1 MKKQELFNNVTEGFP
16 YQRQPQQV
24 GLYDAAYEHDACGV
38 GMLVN
43 IHGEKSHDI
52 VESALKV
59 LENMRHRGAEG
70 ADNKTGDGAGIMLQI
85 PHEFI
90 LLQGIPVPEKGRY
103 GTGLLFL
110 PKNEKDQ
117 AAILSI
123 IIEEI
128 EKEGLTLMHLRNVP
142 TCPEILGESALA
154 NEPDIKQVFI
164 TGFTETETADRKLYL
179 IRKRIE
185 NKVRLS
191 SIPAKDDFY
200 VVSLSTKSIIYKG
213 MLSSLQL
220 RNYYP
225 DLTNSYFTSGLAL
238 VHSRFST
245 NTFPTWGLAQPF
257 RLLAHNGE
265 INTIRGNRG
274 WMEARESVLS
284 TPTLGDIKEIRPI
297 IQPGM
302 SDSASLDNVLEFLV
316 MSGLSLP
323 HAMAML
329 VPESFNEKNPISED
343 LKSFYEYHSILM
355 EPWDGPAA
363 LLFSDG
369 RFAGGMLDR
378 NGLRPARYLIT
389 KNDMMVVASEVGVM
403 DFEPGDIKEKG
414 RLQPGKIL
422 LVDTEKGEIY
432 YDGELKKQL
441 AEAKPYRTW
450 LSTNRI
456 ELDEL
461 KSGRKV
467 PHHVENYDCMLRTFG
482 YSKEDIE
489 RLIMPMASTGAEPIH
504 SMGNDTPL
512 AVLSDKPQLLYNY
525 FRQQFA
531 QVTNPPIDPLR
542 EELVMSLTEYIG
554 AVGMNILTPS
564 ESHCKMVRL
573 NHPILSNT
581 QLDILCN
588 IRYKGFKT
596 VKLPMLFEAAKG
608 KAGLQEALNSLC
620 KMAEESVT
628 EGVNYIVLTDR
639 EVDITHAAI
648 PSLLAVSAVH
658 HHLISVG
665 KRVQTALI
673 VESGEIREVMHA
685 ALLLGFGASALNP
698 YMAFAVL
705 DRLVKDKDIQ
715 LDYTTAEKNYIKS
728 ICKGLFKIM
737 SKMGISTIRSYRGAK
752 IFEAV
757 GLSEELSKA
766 YFGGL
771 GSPIGGI
778 RLEEIARDAIAFHKE
793 GFESIKNEELLK
805 NNGLYAFRKDG
816 EKHAWN
822 PETISTLQLA
832 TRMGSYKKFK
842 EYTHLVDEKE
852 KPIFLRDF
860 LGFRRNPISIDQVE
874 PVENILHR
882 FVTGAMSFGSISK
895 EAHEAMAIA
904 MNKIHGRSNTG
915 EGGEDAAR
923 FQPLPDGSSLR
934 SAIKQVASGRFG
946 VTAEYLVNADEI
958 QIKIAQG
965 AKPGEGGQLPG
976 FKVNDVIAKT
986 RHSIPGISLIS
997 PPPHH
1002 DIYSIEDLAQLIF
1015 DLKNVNPQAKI
1026 SVKLVAESGVGTIAA
1041 GVAKAKADLI
1051 VISGAEGGTGASPAS
1066 SIRYAGIS
1074 PELGLSETQ
1083 QTLVLNG
1090 LRGQVV
1096 LQADGQLKTG
1106 RDIILMALMGA
1117 EEYGFA
1123 TSALIVLGCV
1133 MMRKCHQ
1140 NTCPVG
1146 VATQNEELRKRF
1158 HGRSE
1163 YLVNFFTFLA
1173 QEVREHLAEMGFTRM
1188 DDIIGRTDLIERK
1201 SVTND
1206 PNPKHAL
1213 IDFTK
1218 LLARVDNS
1226 AAIRHV
1232 IDQDHGISAVKD
1244 VTIIDAAQEAIEHEK
1259 EISLEYTIANTD
1271 RAIGAM
1277 LSGVIA
1283 KKYGAKG
1290 LPEHTLNVKF
1300 KGSAGQSFGAFLVPG
1315 VNFKL
1320 EGEAN
1325 DYLGKGLSGGRISVL
1340 PPIRSNFEAEKN
1352 TIAGNTLLYGAT
1364 SGEVYIN
1371 GRVGERFAVR
1381 NSGAVAV
1388 VEGVG
1393 DHCCEY
1399 MTGGRVVV
1407 LGQTGRNF
1415 AAGMSGGVAYVWNK
1429 DGNFDYFCNM
1439 EMVELSLIEEAGYRK
1454 ELHELIRQHYLY
1466 TGSKLARTMLDDWN
1480 HYVDQFIQIV
1490 PIEYKKVLQEEQ
1502 MRKLQ
1507 QKIADGEKIA
1517 NAMIEKKKA
1526 FIDTSGVATPSPC
1539 LDFIIMKKAYWNK
1552 LTKEQK
1558 ISLCLY
1564 VRNTV
1569 NEAKKFP
1576 HRFTRVPRT
1585 APAYQPVIQ
1594 KISKMDA
1601 ESWMISN
1608 NDGGTPFVM
1617 GDMAWER
1624 YQAKDEDISFATFSG
1639 GRYYPQ
1645 LGMR

>member
-1 MKKQELFNNVTEGFP
+1 MKQELFNNKTKAED
-16 YQRQPQQV
+16 YQRQPKQL
-24 GLYDAAYEHDACGV
+24 GLYEASHEHDACGV

-43 IHGEKSHDI
+43 IQGGKSHEL

-90 LLQGIPVPEKGRY
+90 LLQGIPVPEKGKY

-110 PKNEKDQ
+110 PKDGKDQ
-117 AAILSI
+117 AVILSV

-142 TCPEILGESALA
+142 TCPEILGEAALA
-154 NEPDIKQVFI
+154 NEPDIKQIFI
-164 TGFTETETADRKLYL
+164 TGFTESETADRKLYI

-185 NKVRLS
+185 NRIRKS
-191 SIPAKDDFY
+191 DIPTREDFY
-200 VVSLSTKSIIYKG
+200 IVSLSTKNIVYKG

-220 RNYYP
+220 RNYFP

-284 TPTLGDIKEIRPI
+284 SPALGDIREIRPI
-297 IQPGM
+297 VQPGM
-302 SDSASLDNVLEFLV
+302 SDSASLDNVLEFLI

-343 LKSFYEYHSILM
+343 LKAFYEYHSILM

-369 RFAGGMLDR
+369 RYAGGMLDR

-389 KNDMMVVASEVGVM
+389 QGGMMVVASEVGVM

-422 LVDTEKGEIY
+422 LIDTEKGEIY

-450 LSTNRI
+450 LAGNRI

-467 PHHVENYDCMLRTFG
+467 SHSVENYDSMLRIFG
-482 YSKEDIE
+482 YSKEDVE
-489 RLIMPMASTGAEPIH
+489 RLIVPMCTTGAEPIN

-531 QVTNPPIDPLR
+531 QVTNPPIDPIR

-564 ESHCKMVRL
+564 ENHCKMVRL
-573 NHPILSNT
+573 NHPILNNA

-596 VKLPMLFEAAKG
+596 VKLPLLFEVAKG
-608 KAGLQEALNSLC
+608 CQGLQEALATLC
-620 KMAEESVT
+620 KQAEESVN
-628 EGVNYIVLTDR
+628 EGVNYIVLSDR
-639 EVDITHAAI
+639 DVDATHAAI

-698 YMAFAVL
+698 YMAFAVI
-705 DRLVKDKDIQ
+705 DKLVNEKEIQ
-715 LDYTTAEKNYIKS
+715 LDYATAEKKYIKS
-728 ICKGLFKIM
+728 VCKGLFKIM

-752 IFEAV
+752 IFETV
-757 GLSEELSKA
+757 GLSEELSNA

-771 GSPIGGI
+771 SSRIGGI
-778 RLEEIARDAIAFHKE
+778 RLDEVARDAIAFHKE
-793 GFESIKNEELLK
+793 GMEVLKKKGEAELLP
-805 NNGLYAFRKDG
+805 NRGLYAFRKDG

-832 TRMGSYKKFK
+832 TRLGSYKKFK
-842 EYTHLVDEKE
+842 EFTAMVDSKE
-852 KPIFLRDF
+852 SPIFLRDF
-860 LGFRRNPISIDQVE
+860 LDFRRAPISIDRVE
-874 PVENILHR
+874 PVENIVQR
-882 FVTGAMSFGSISK
+882 FVTGAMSYGSISR

-904 MNKIHGRSNTG
+904 MNKLHGRSNTG
-915 EGGEDAAR
+915 EGGEDRAR
-923 FQPLPDGSSLR
+923 FIPREDGTSLR

-976 FKVNDVIAKT
+976 FKVDEVIAKT

-1015 DLKNVNPQAKI
+1015 DLKNVNPRAKI

-1090 LRGQVV
+1090 LRGQVM
-1096 LQADGQLKTG
+1096 LQVDGQLKTG
-1106 RDIILMALMGA
+1106 RDIILMAMLGA
-1117 EEYGFA
+1117 EEFGFA

-1158 HGRSE
+1158 RGRSE

-1173 QEVREHLAEMGFTRM
+1173 QEVREYLAEIGVERL
-1188 DDIIGRTDLIERK
+1188 DDIIGRTDLIVRK
-1201 SVTND
+1201 PD
-1206 PNPKHAL
+1206 DGIRKHQL
-1213 IDFTK
+1213 ISFDK
-1218 LLARVDNS
+1218 LLARVDNE

-1232 IDQDHGISAVKD
+1232 TDQQHGIDHVKD
-1244 VTIIDAAQEAIEHEK
+1244 VEMLHAAAEAVENQK

-1271 RAIGAM
+1271 RACGAM

-1283 KKYGAKG
+1283 AKYGEKG

-1325 DYLGKGLSGGRISVL
+1325 DYLGKGLSGGRIAVL
-1340 PPIRSNFEAEKN
+1340 PPVRSNFEAEKN

-1371 GRVGERFAVR
+1371 GRAGERFAVR
-1381 NSGAVAV
+1381 NSGATAV

-1415 AAGMSGGVAYVWNK
+1415 AAGMSGGVAYVWNR

-1439 EMVELSLIEEAGYRK
+1439 EMVELSLIEEASYRK

-1466 TGSKLARTMLDDWN
+1466 TGSKLARTMLDDWPR
-1480 HYVDQFIQIV
+1480 YADQFIQVV

-1502 MRKLQ
+1502 MQKLQ
-1507 QKIADGEKIA
+1507 QKIAEMQRD
-1517 NAMIEKKKA
+1517 
-1526 FIDTSGVATPSPC
+1526 
-1539 LDFIIMKKAYWNK
+1539 Y
-1552 LTKEQK
+1552 
-1558 ISLCLY
+1558 
-1564 VRNTV
+1564 
-1569 NEAKKFP
+1569 
-1576 HRFTRVPRT
+1576 
-1585 APAYQPVIQ
+1585 
-1594 KISKMDA
+1594 
-1601 ESWMISN
+1601 
-1608 NDGGTPFVM
+1608 
-1617 GDMAWER
+1617 
-1624 YQAKDEDISFATFSG
+1624 
-1639 GRYYPQ
+1639 
-1645 LGMR
+1645 

>member
-1 MKKQELFNNVTEGFP
+1 MKQELFNNKTKAED
-16 YQRQPQQV
+16 YQRQPKQL
-24 GLYDAAYEHDACGV
+24 GLYEASHEHDACGV

-43 IHGEKSHDI
+43 IQGGKSHEL

-90 LLQGIPVPEKGRY
+90 LLQGIPVPEKGKY

-110 PKNEKDQ
+110 PKDGKDQ
-117 AAILSI
+117 AVILSV

-142 TCPEILGESALA
+142 TCPEILGEAALA
-154 NEPDIKQVFI
+154 NEPDIKQIFI
-164 TGFTETETADRKLYL
+164 TGFTESETADRKLYI

-185 NKVRLS
+185 NRIRKS
-191 SIPAKDDFY
+191 NIPTREDFY
-200 VVSLSTKSIIYKG
+200 IVSLSTKNIVYKG

-220 RNYYP
+220 RNYFP

-284 TPTLGDIKEIRPI
+284 SPALGDIREIRPI
-297 IQPGM
+297 VQPGM
-302 SDSASLDNVLEFLV
+302 SDSASLDNVLEFLL

-343 LKSFYEYHSILM
+343 LKAFYEYHSILM

-369 RFAGGMLDR
+369 RYAGGMLDR

-389 KNDMMVVASEVGVM
+389 QGGMMVVASEVGVM

-422 LVDTEKGEIY
+422 LIDTEKGEIY

-450 LSTNRI
+450 LAGNRI

-467 PHHVENYDCMLRTFG
+467 SHSVENYDSMLRIFG
-482 YSKEDIE
+482 YSKEDVE
-489 RLIMPMASTGAEPIH
+489 RLIVPMCTTGAEPIN

-512 AVLSDKPQLLYNY
+512 AVLSDKAQLLYNY

-531 QVTNPPIDPLR
+531 QVTNPPIDPIR

-564 ESHCKMVRL
+564 ENHCKMVRL
-573 NHPILSNT
+573 NHPILNNA

-596 VKLPMLFEAAKG
+596 VKLPLLFEVAKG
-608 KAGLQEALNSLC
+608 CQGLQEALATLC
-620 KMAEESVT
+620 KQAEESVN
-628 EGVNYIVLTDR
+628 EGVNYIVLSDR
-639 EVDITHAAI
+639 DVDAAHAAI

-698 YMAFAVL
+698 YMAFAVI
-705 DRLVKDKDIQ
+705 DKLVNEKEIQ
-715 LDYTTAEKNYIKS
+715 LDYATAEKKYIKS
-728 ICKGLFKIM
+728 VCKGLFKIM

-757 GLSEELSKA
+757 GLSEELSNA

-771 GSPIGGI
+771 SSRIGGI
-778 RLEEIARDAIAFHKE
+778 RLDEVARDAIAFHKE
-793 GFESIKNEELLK
+793 GMEVLKKKGEAELLP
-805 NNGLYAFRKDG
+805 NRGLYAFRKDG

-832 TRMGSYKKFK
+832 TRLGSYKKFK
-842 EYTHLVDEKE
+842 EFTAMVDSKE
-852 KPIFLRDF
+852 SPIFLRDF
-860 LGFRRNPISIDQVE
+860 LDFRRAPISIDRVE
-874 PVENILHR
+874 PVENIVQR
-882 FVTGAMSFGSISK
+882 FVTGAMSYGSISR

-904 MNKIHGRSNTG
+904 MNKLHGRSNTG
-915 EGGEDAAR
+915 EGGEDRAR
-923 FQPLPDGSSLR
+923 FIPREDGTSLR

-976 FKVNDVIAKT
+976 FKVDEVIAKT

-1015 DLKNVNPQAKI
+1015 DLKNVNPRAKI

-1090 LRGQVV
+1090 LRGQVM
-1096 LQADGQLKTG
+1096 LQVDGQLKTG
-1106 RDIILMALMGA
+1106 RDIILMAMLGA
-1117 EEYGFA
+1117 EEFGFA

-1158 HGRSE
+1158 RGRSE

-1173 QEVREHLAEMGFTRM
+1173 QEVREYLAEIGVERL
-1188 DDIIGRTDLIERK
+1188 DDIIGRTDLIVRK
-1201 SVTND
+1201 PD
-1206 PNPKHAL
+1206 DGIRKHQL
-1213 IDFTK
+1213 ISFDK
-1218 LLARVDNS
+1218 LLARVDNE

-1232 IDQDHGISAVKD
+1232 TDQQHGIDHVKD
-1244 VTIIDAAQEAIEHEK
+1244 VEMLHAAAEAVENQK

-1271 RAIGAM
+1271 RACGAM

-1283 KKYGAKG
+1283 AKYGEKG

-1325 DYLGKGLSGGRISVL
+1325 DYLGKGLSGGRIAVL
-1340 PPIRSNFEAEKN
+1340 PPVRSNFEAEKN

-1371 GRVGERFAVR
+1371 GRAGERFAVR
-1381 NSGAVAV
+1381 NSGATAV

-1415 AAGMSGGVAYVWNK
+1415 AAGMSGGVAYVWNR

-1439 EMVELSLIEEAGYRK
+1439 EMVELSLIEEASYRK

-1466 TGSKLARTMLDDWN
+1466 TGSKLARTMLDDWPR
-1480 HYVDQFIQIV
+1480 YADQFIQVV

-1502 MRKLQ
+1502 MQKLQ
-1507 QKIADGEKIA
+1507 QKIAEMQRD
-1517 NAMIEKKKA
+1517 
-1526 FIDTSGVATPSPC
+1526 
-1539 LDFIIMKKAYWNK
+1539 Y
-1552 LTKEQK
+1552 
-1558 ISLCLY
+1558 
-1564 VRNTV
+1564 
-1569 NEAKKFP
+1569 
-1576 HRFTRVPRT
+1576 
-1585 APAYQPVIQ
+1585 
-1594 KISKMDA
+1594 
-1601 ESWMISN
+1601 
-1608 NDGGTPFVM
+1608 
-1617 GDMAWER
+1617 
-1624 YQAKDEDISFATFSG
+1624 
-1639 GRYYPQ
+1639 
-1645 LGMR
+1645 

>member
-1 MKKQELFNNVTEGFP
+1 MKQELFNNKTKAED
-16 YQRQPQQV
+16 YQRQPKQL
-24 GLYDAAYEHDACGV
+24 GLYEASHEHDACGV

-43 IHGEKSHDI
+43 IQGGKSHEL

-90 LLQGIPVPEKGRY
+90 LLQGIPVPEKGKY

-110 PKNEKDQ
+110 PKDGKDQ
-117 AAILSI
+117 AVILSV

-142 TCPEILGESALA
+142 TCPEILGEAALA
-154 NEPDIKQVFI
+154 NEPDIKQIFI
-164 TGFTETETADRKLYL
+164 TGFTESETADRKLYI

-185 NKVRLS
+185 NRIRKS
-191 SIPAKDDFY
+191 DIPTREDFY
-200 VVSLSTKSIIYKG
+200 IVSLSTKNIVYKG

-220 RNYYP
+220 RNYFP

-284 TPTLGDIKEIRPI
+284 SPALGDIREIRPI
-297 IQPGM
+297 VQPGM
-302 SDSASLDNVLEFLV
+302 SDSASLDNVLEFLI

-343 LKSFYEYHSILM
+343 LKAFYEYHSILM

-369 RFAGGMLDR
+369 RYAGGMLDR

-389 KNDMMVVASEVGVM
+389 QGGMMVVASEVGVM

-422 LVDTEKGEIY
+422 LIDTEKGEIY

-450 LSTNRI
+450 LAGNRI

-467 PHHVENYDCMLRTFG
+467 SHSVENYDSMLRIFG
-482 YSKEDIE
+482 YSKEDVE
-489 RLIMPMASTGAEPIH
+489 RLIVPMCTIGAEPIN

-531 QVTNPPIDPLR
+531 QVTNPPIDPIR

-564 ESHCKMVRL
+564 ENHCKMVRL
-573 NHPILSNT
+573 NHPILNNA

-596 VKLPMLFEAAKG
+596 VKLPLLFEVAKG
-608 KAGLQEALNSLC
+608 CQGLQEALATLC
-620 KMAEESVT
+620 KQAEESVN
-628 EGVNYIVLTDR
+628 EGVNYIVLSDR
-639 EVDITHAAI
+639 DVDAAHAAI

-698 YMAFAVL
+698 YMAFAVI
-705 DRLVKDKDIQ
+705 DKLVNEKEIQ
-715 LDYTTAEKNYIKS
+715 LDYATAEKKYIKS
-728 ICKGLFKIM
+728 VCKGLFKIM

-752 IFEAV
+752 IFETV
-757 GLSEELSKA
+757 GLSEELSNA

-771 GSPIGGI
+771 SSRIGGI
-778 RLEEIARDAIAFHKE
+778 RLDEVARDAIAFHKE
-793 GFESIKNEELLK
+793 GMEVLKKKGEAELLP
-805 NNGLYAFRKDG
+805 NRGLYAFRKDG

-832 TRMGSYKKFK
+832 TRLGSYKKFK
-842 EYTHLVDEKE
+842 EFTAMVDSKE
-852 KPIFLRDF
+852 SPIFLRDF
-860 LGFRRNPISIDQVE
+860 LDFRRVPISIDRVE
-874 PVENILHR
+874 PVENIVQR
-882 FVTGAMSFGSISK
+882 FVTGAMSYGSISR

-904 MNKIHGRSNTG
+904 MNKLHGRSNTG
-915 EGGEDAAR
+915 EGGEDRAR
-923 FQPLPDGSSLR
+923 FMPREDGTSLR

-976 FKVNDVIAKT
+976 FKVDEVIAKT

-1015 DLKNVNPQAKI
+1015 DLKNVNPRAKI

-1090 LRGQVV
+1090 LRGQVM
-1096 LQADGQLKTG
+1096 LQVDGQLKTG
-1106 RDIILMALMGA
+1106 RDIILMAMLGA
-1117 EEYGFA
+1117 EEFGFA

-1158 HGRSE
+1158 RGRSE

-1173 QEVREHLAEMGFTRM
+1173 QEVREYLAEIGVERL
-1188 DDIIGRTDLIERK
+1188 DDIIGRTDLIVRK
-1201 SVTND
+1201 PD
-1206 PNPKHAL
+1206 DGIKKHQL
-1213 IDFTK
+1213 ISFDK
-1218 LLARVDNS
+1218 LLARVDNE

-1232 IDQDHGISAVKD
+1232 TDQQHGIDHVKD
-1244 VTIIDAAQEAIEHEK
+1244 VEMLHAAAEAVENQK

-1271 RAIGAM
+1271 RACGAM

-1283 KKYGAKG
+1283 AKYGEKG

-1325 DYLGKGLSGGRISVL
+1325 DYLGKGLSGGRIAVL
-1340 PPIRSNFEAEKN
+1340 PPVRSNFEAEKN

-1371 GRVGERFAVR
+1371 GRAGERFAVR
-1381 NSGAVAV
+1381 NSGATAV

-1415 AAGMSGGVAYVWNK
+1415 AAGMSGGVAYVWNR

-1439 EMVELSLIEEAGYRK
+1439 EMVELSLIEEASYRK
-1454 ELHELIRQHYLY
+1454 ELHELICQHYLY
-1466 TGSKLARTMLDDWN
+1466 TGSKLARTMLDDWPR
-1480 HYVDQFIQIV
+1480 YADQFIQVV

-1507 QKIADGEKIA
+1507 QKIAEMQRD
-1517 NAMIEKKKA
+1517 
-1526 FIDTSGVATPSPC
+1526 
-1539 LDFIIMKKAYWNK
+1539 Y
-1552 LTKEQK
+1552 
-1558 ISLCLY
+1558 
-1564 VRNTV
+1564 
-1569 NEAKKFP
+1569 
-1576 HRFTRVPRT
+1576 
-1585 APAYQPVIQ
+1585 
-1594 KISKMDA
+1594 
-1601 ESWMISN
+1601 
-1608 NDGGTPFVM
+1608 
-1617 GDMAWER
+1617 
-1624 YQAKDEDISFATFSG
+1624 
-1639 GRYYPQ
+1639 
-1645 LGMR
+1645 

>member
-1 MKKQELFNNVTEGFP
+1 MKQELFNNKTKAED
-16 YQRQPQQV
+16 YQRQPKQL
-24 GLYDAAYEHDACGV
+24 GLYEASHEHDACGV

-43 IHGEKSHDI
+43 IQGGKSHEL

-90 LLQGIPVPEKGRY
+90 LLQGIPVPEKGKY

-110 PKNEKDQ
+110 PKDGKDQ
-117 AAILSI
+117 AVILSV

-142 TCPEILGESALA
+142 TCPEILGEAALA
-154 NEPDIKQVFI
+154 NEPDIKQIFI
-164 TGFTETETADRKLYL
+164 TGFTESETADRKLYI

-185 NKVRLS
+185 NRIRKS
-191 SIPAKDDFY
+191 DIPTREDFY
-200 VVSLSTKSIIYKG
+200 IVSLSTKNIVYKG

-220 RNYYP
+220 RNYFP

-284 TPTLGDIKEIRPI
+284 SPALGDIREIRPI
-297 IQPGM
+297 VQPGM
-302 SDSASLDNVLEFLV
+302 SDSASLDNVLEFLI

-343 LKSFYEYHSILM
+343 LKAFYEYHSILM

-369 RFAGGMLDR
+369 RYAGGMLDR

-389 KNDMMVVASEVGVM
+389 QGGMMVVANEVGVM

-422 LVDTEKGEIY
+422 LIDTEKGEIY

-450 LSTNRI
+450 LADNRI

-467 PHHVENYDCMLRTFG
+467 SHSVENYDSMLRIFG
-482 YSKEDIE
+482 YSKEDVE
-489 RLIMPMASTGAEPIH
+489 RLIVPMCTTGAEPIN

-512 AVLSDKPQLLYNY
+512 AVLSDKAQLLYNY

-531 QVTNPPIDPLR
+531 QVTNPPIDPIR

-564 ESHCKMVRL
+564 ENHCKMVRL
-573 NHPILSNT
+573 NHPILNNA

-596 VKLPMLFEAAKG
+596 VKLPLLFEVAKG
-608 KAGLQEALNSLC
+608 CQGLQEALATLC
-620 KMAEESVT
+620 KQAEESVN
-628 EGVNYIVLTDR
+628 EGVNYIVLSDR
-639 EVDITHAAI
+639 DVDAAHAAI

-698 YMAFAVL
+698 YMAFAVI
-705 DRLVKDKDIQ
+705 DKLVNEKEIQ
-715 LDYTTAEKNYIKS
+715 LDYATAEKKYIKS
-728 ICKGLFKIM
+728 VCKGLFKIM

-757 GLSEELSKA
+757 GLSEELSNA

-771 GSPIGGI
+771 SSRIGGI
-778 RLEEIARDAIAFHKE
+778 RLDEVARDAIAFHKE
-793 GFESIKNEELLK
+793 GMEVLKKKGEAELLP
-805 NNGLYAFRKDG
+805 NRGLYAFRKDG

-832 TRMGSYKKFK
+832 TRLGSYKKFK
-842 EYTHLVDEKE
+842 EFTAMVDSKE
-852 KPIFLRDF
+852 SPIFLRDF
-860 LGFRRNPISIDQVE
+860 LDFRRAPISIDRVE
-874 PVENILHR
+874 PVENIVQR
-882 FVTGAMSFGSISK
+882 FVTGAMSYGSISR

-904 MNKIHGRSNTG
+904 MNKLHGRSNTG
-915 EGGEDAAR
+915 EGGEDRAR
-923 FQPLPDGSSLR
+923 FMPREDGTSLR

-976 FKVNDVIAKT
+976 FKVDEVIAKT

-1015 DLKNVNPQAKI
+1015 DLKNVNPRAKI

-1090 LRGQVV
+1090 LRGQVM
-1096 LQADGQLKTG
+1096 LQVDGQLKTG
-1106 RDIILMALMGA
+1106 RDIILMAMLGA
-1117 EEYGFA
+1117 EEFGFA

-1158 HGRSE
+1158 RGRSE

-1173 QEVREHLAEMGFTRM
+1173 QEVREYLAEIGVEHL
-1188 DDIIGRTDLIERK
+1188 DDIIGRTDLIVRK
-1201 SVTND
+1201 PD
-1206 PNPKHAL
+1206 DGIRKHQL
-1213 IDFTK
+1213 ISFDK
-1218 LLARVDNS
+1218 LLARVDNE

-1232 IDQDHGISAVKD
+1232 TDQQHGIDHVKD
-1244 VTIIDAAQEAIEHEK
+1244 VEMLHAAAEAVENQK

-1271 RAIGAM
+1271 RACGAM

-1283 KKYGAKG
+1283 AKYGEKG

-1325 DYLGKGLSGGRISVL
+1325 DYLGKGLSGGRIAVL
-1340 PPIRSNFEAEKN
+1340 PPVRSNFEAEKN

-1371 GRVGERFAVR
+1371 GRAGERFAVR
-1381 NSGAVAV
+1381 NSGATAV

-1415 AAGMSGGVAYVWNK
+1415 AAGMSGGVAYVWNR

-1439 EMVELSLIEEAGYRK
+1439 EMVELSLIEEASYRK

-1466 TGSKLARTMLDDWN
+1466 TGSKLARTMLDDWPR
-1480 HYVDQFIQIV
+1480 YADQFIQVV

-1502 MRKLQ
+1502 MQKLQ
-1507 QKIADGEKIA
+1507 QKIAEMQRD
-1517 NAMIEKKKA
+1517 
-1526 FIDTSGVATPSPC
+1526 
-1539 LDFIIMKKAYWNK
+1539 Y
-1552 LTKEQK
+1552 
-1558 ISLCLY
+1558 
-1564 VRNTV
+1564 
-1569 NEAKKFP
+1569 
-1576 HRFTRVPRT
+1576 
-1585 APAYQPVIQ
+1585 
-1594 KISKMDA
+1594 
-1601 ESWMISN
+1601 
-1608 NDGGTPFVM
+1608 
-1617 GDMAWER
+1617 
-1624 YQAKDEDISFATFSG
+1624 
-1639 GRYYPQ
+1639 
-1645 LGMR
+1645 

>member
-1 MKKQELFNNVTEGFP
+1 MKQELFNNKTKAED
-16 YQRQPQQV
+16 YQRQPKQL
-24 GLYDAAYEHDACGV
+24 GLYEASHEHDACGV

-43 IHGEKSHDI
+43 IQGGKSHEL

-90 LLQGIPVPEKGRY
+90 LLQGIPVPEKGKY

-110 PKNEKDQ
+110 PKDGKDQ
-117 AAILSI
+117 AVILSV

-142 TCPEILGESALA
+142 TCPEILGEAALA
-154 NEPDIKQVFI
+154 NEPDIKQIFI
-164 TGFTETETADRKLYL
+164 TGFTESETADRKLYI

-185 NKVRLS
+185 NRIRKS
-191 SIPAKDDFY
+191 DIPTREDFY
-200 VVSLSTKSIIYKG
+200 IVSLSTKNIVYKG

-220 RNYYP
+220 RNYFP

-284 TPTLGDIKEIRPI
+284 SPALGDIREIRPI
-297 IQPGM
+297 VQPGM
-302 SDSASLDNVLEFLV
+302 SDSASLDNVLEFLI

-343 LKSFYEYHSILM
+343 LKAFYEYHSILM

-369 RFAGGMLDR
+369 RYAGGMLDR

-389 KNDMMVVASEVGVM
+389 QGGMMVVASEVGVM

-422 LVDTEKGEIY
+422 LIDTEKGEIY

-450 LSTNRI
+450 LAGNRI

-467 PHHVENYDCMLRTFG
+467 SHSVENYDSMLRIFG
-482 YSKEDIE
+482 YSKEDVE
-489 RLIMPMASTGAEPIH
+489 RLIVPMCTTGAEPIN

-531 QVTNPPIDPLR
+531 QVTNPPIDPIR

-564 ESHCKMVRL
+564 ENHCKMVRL
-573 NHPILSNT
+573 NHPILNNA

-596 VKLPMLFEAAKG
+596 VKLPLLFEVVKG
-608 KAGLQEALNSLC
+608 CQGLQEALATLC
-620 KMAEESVT
+620 KQAEESVN
-628 EGVNYIVLTDR
+628 EGVNYIVLSDR
-639 EVDITHAAI
+639 DVDATHAAI

-698 YMAFAVL
+698 YMAFAVI
-705 DRLVKDKDIQ
+705 DKLVNEKEIQ
-715 LDYTTAEKNYIKS
+715 LDYATAEKKYIKS
-728 ICKGLFKIM
+728 VCKGLFKIM

-757 GLSEELSKA
+757 GLSEELSNA

-771 GSPIGGI
+771 SSRIGGI
-778 RLEEIARDAIAFHKE
+778 RLDEVARDAIAFHKE
-793 GFESIKNEELLK
+793 GMEVLKKKGEAELLP
-805 NNGLYAFRKDG
+805 NRGLYAFRKDG

-832 TRMGSYKKFK
+832 TRLGSYKKFK
-842 EYTHLVDEKE
+842 EFTAMVDSKE
-852 KPIFLRDF
+852 SPIFLRDF
-860 LGFRRNPISIDQVE
+860 LDFRRAPISIDRVE
-874 PVENILHR
+874 PVENIVQR
-882 FVTGAMSFGSISK
+882 FVTGAMSYGSISR

-904 MNKIHGRSNTG
+904 MNKLHGRSNTG
-915 EGGEDAAR
+915 EGGEDRAR
-923 FQPLPDGSSLR
+923 FMPREDGTSLR

-976 FKVNDVIAKT
+976 FKVDEVIAKT

-1015 DLKNVNPQAKI
+1015 DLKNVNPRAKI

-1090 LRGQVV
+1090 LRGQVM
-1096 LQADGQLKTG
+1096 LQVDGQLKTG
-1106 RDIILMALMGA
+1106 RDIILMAMLGA
-1117 EEYGFA
+1117 EEFGFA

-1146 VATQNEELRKRF
+1146 VATQNEKLRKRF
-1158 HGRSE
+1158 RGRSE

-1173 QEVREHLAEMGFTRM
+1173 QEVREYLAEIGVERL
-1188 DDIIGRTDLIERK
+1188 DDIIGRTDLIVRK
-1201 SVTND
+1201 PD
-1206 PNPKHAL
+1206 DGIKKHQL
-1213 IDFTK
+1213 ISFDK
-1218 LLARVDNS
+1218 LLARVDNE

-1232 IDQDHGISAVKD
+1232 TDQQHGIDHVKD
-1244 VTIIDAAQEAIEHEK
+1244 VEMLHAAAEAVENQK

-1271 RAIGAM
+1271 RACGAM

-1283 KKYGAKG
+1283 AKYGEKG

-1325 DYLGKGLSGGRISVL
+1325 DYLGKGLSGGRIAVL
-1340 PPIRSNFEAEKN
+1340 PPVRSNFEAEKN

-1371 GRVGERFAVR
+1371 GRAGERFAVR
-1381 NSGAVAV
+1381 NSGATAV

-1415 AAGMSGGVAYVWNK
+1415 AAGMSGGVAYVWNR

-1439 EMVELSLIEEAGYRK
+1439 EMVELSLIEEASYRK
-1454 ELHELIRQHYLY
+1454 ELHELICQHYLY
-1466 TGSKLARTMLDDWN
+1466 TGSKLARTMLDDWPR
-1480 HYVDQFIQIV
+1480 YADQFIQVV

-1502 MRKLQ
+1502 MQKLQ
-1507 QKIADGEKIA
+1507 QKIAEMQRD
-1517 NAMIEKKKA
+1517 
-1526 FIDTSGVATPSPC
+1526 
-1539 LDFIIMKKAYWNK
+1539 Y
-1552 LTKEQK
+1552 
-1558 ISLCLY
+1558 
-1564 VRNTV
+1564 
-1569 NEAKKFP
+1569 
-1576 HRFTRVPRT
+1576 
-1585 APAYQPVIQ
+1585 
-1594 KISKMDA
+1594 
-1601 ESWMISN
+1601 
-1608 NDGGTPFVM
+1608 
-1617 GDMAWER
+1617 
-1624 YQAKDEDISFATFSG
+1624 
-1639 GRYYPQ
+1639 
-1645 LGMR
+1645 

>member
-1 MKKQELFNNVTEGFP
+1 M
-16 YQRQPQQV
+16 
-24 GLYDAAYEHDACGV
+24 
-38 GMLVN
+38 
-43 IHGEKSHDI
+43 
-52 VESALKV
+52 SA
-59 LENMRHRGAEG
+59 
-70 ADNKTGDGAGIMLQI
+70 
-85 PHEFI
+85 
-90 LLQGIPVPEKGRY
+90 
-103 GTGLLFL
+103 
-110 PKNEKDQ
+110 
-117 AAILSI
+117 
-123 IIEEI
+123 
-128 EKEGLTLMHLRNVP
+128 
-142 TCPEILGESALA
+142 
-154 NEPDIKQVFI
+154 
-164 TGFTETETADRKLYL
+164 
-179 IRKRIE
+179 
-185 NKVRLS
+185 
-191 SIPAKDDFY
+191 IPAKEDFY
-200 VVSLSTKSIIYKG
+200 IVSLSTKSIIYKG

-225 DLTNSYFTSGLAL
+225 DLTNNYFTSGLAL

-284 TPTLGDIKEIRPI
+284 TPDLGDIKEIRPI

-389 KNDMMVVASEVGVM
+389 QNDMMVVASEVGVM

-422 LVDTEKGEIY
+422 LVDTEKGEIF

-441 AEAKPYRTW
+441 AEAKPYRIW

-461 KSGRKV
+461 KSGRKM
-467 PHHVENYDCMLRTFG
+467 PHHVENYDRMLRTFG

-489 RLIMPMASTGAEPIH
+489 KLIIPMASTGAEPIH

-596 VKLPMLFEAAKG
+596 VKLPMLFEVAKG
-608 KAGLQEALNSLC
+608 KAGLQEALTELC
-620 KMAEESVT
+620 KQAEASVT

-639 EVDITHAAI
+639 NVDATHAVI

-665 KRVQTALI
+665 KRVQTALV

-698 YMAFAVL
+698 YMAFAIL
-705 DRLVKDKDIQ
+705 DKLVKNKDIQ
-715 LDYTTAEKNYIKS
+715 LDYATAEKNYIKS

-752 IFEAV
+752 IFEAI

-778 RLEEIARDAIAFHKE
+778 RLEEVARDAIAFHNE
-793 GFESIKNEELLK
+793 GFAAEAGGLLPNK
-805 NNGLYAFRKDG
+805 GLYSFRKDG

-832 TRMGSYKKFK
+832 TRLGSYKKFK

-860 LGFRRNPISIDQVE
+860 LKFRRNPISIEQVE
-874 PVENILHR
+874 PVESILRR

-895 EAHEAMAIA
+895 EAHEAIAIA
-904 MNKIHGRSNTG
+904 MNRIHGRSNTG

-923 FQPLPDGSSLR
+923 FQPLPDGNSMR

-946 VTAEYLVNADEI
+946 VTTEYLVNADEI

-1015 DLKNVNPQAKI
+1015 DLKNINPQAKI

-1173 QEVREHLAEMGFTRM
+1173 QEVREYLAEMGFTKM

-1201 SVTND
+1201 SGTDD

-1213 IDFTK
+1213 IDFTR
-1218 LLARVDNS
+1218 LLTRIDNS

-1232 IDQDHGISAVKD
+1232 IDQDHAISTVKD
-1244 VTIIDAAQEAIEHEK
+1244 VTIIDAAQAAIEHEK

-1283 KKYGAKG
+1283 KKYGERG

-1325 DYLGKGLSGGRISVL
+1325 DYLGKGLSGGRIAVL

-1429 DGNFDYFCNM
+1429 EGNFDYFCNM
-1439 EMVELSLIEEAGYRK
+1439 EMVELSLIEEASYRK

-1480 HYVDQFIQIV
+1480 HYVDQFIQVV

-1507 QKIADGEKIA
+1507 QKIAD
-1517 NAMIEKKKA
+1517 MQR
-1526 FIDTSGVATPSPC
+1526 D
-1539 LDFIIMKKAYWNK
+1539 Y
-1552 LTKEQK
+1552 
-1558 ISLCLY
+1558 
-1564 VRNTV
+1564 
-1569 NEAKKFP
+1569 
-1576 HRFTRVPRT
+1576 
-1585 APAYQPVIQ
+1585 
-1594 KISKMDA
+1594 
-1601 ESWMISN
+1601 
-1608 NDGGTPFVM
+1608 
-1617 GDMAWER
+1617 
-1624 YQAKDEDISFATFSG
+1624 
-1639 GRYYPQ
+1639 
-1645 LGMR
+1645 

>member
-1 MKKQELFNNVTEGFP
+1 MKQELFNNKTKAED
-16 YQRQPQQV
+16 YQRQPKQL
-24 GLYDAAYEHDACGV
+24 GLYEASHEHDACGV

-43 IHGEKSHDI
+43 IQGGKSHEL

-90 LLQGIPVPEKGRY
+90 LLQGIPVPEKGKY

-110 PKNEKDQ
+110 PKDGKDQ
-117 AAILSI
+117 AVILSV

-142 TCPEILGESALA
+142 TCPEILGEAALA
-154 NEPDIKQVFI
+154 NEPDIKQIFI
-164 TGFTETETADRKLYL
+164 TGFTESETADRRLYI

-185 NKVRLS
+185 NRIRKS
-191 SIPAKDDFY
+191 DIPTREDFY
-200 VVSLSTKSIIYKG
+200 IVSLSTKNIVYKG

-220 RNYYP
+220 RNYFP

-284 TPTLGDIKEIRPI
+284 SPALGDIREIRPI
-297 IQPGM
+297 VQPGM
-302 SDSASLDNVLEFLV
+302 SDSASLDNVLEFLI

-343 LKSFYEYHSILM
+343 LKAFYEYHSILM

-369 RFAGGMLDR
+369 RYAGGMLDR

-389 KNDMMVVASEVGVM
+389 QGGMMVVASEVGVM

-422 LVDTEKGEIY
+422 LIDTEKGEIY

-450 LSTNRI
+450 LAGNRI

-467 PHHVENYDCMLRTFG
+467 SHSVENYDSMLRIFG
-482 YSKEDIE
+482 YSKEDVE
-489 RLIMPMASTGAEPIH
+489 RLIVPMCTTGAEPIN

-531 QVTNPPIDPLR
+531 QVTNPPIDPIR

-564 ESHCKMVRL
+564 ENHCKMVRL
-573 NHPILSNT
+573 NHPILNNA

-596 VKLPMLFEAAKG
+596 VKLPLLFEVAKG
-608 KAGLQEALNSLC
+608 CQGLQEALATLC
-620 KMAEESVT
+620 KQAEESVN
-628 EGVNYIVLTDR
+628 EGVNYIVLSDR
-639 EVDITHAAI
+639 DVDAAHAAI
-648 PSLLAVSAVH
+648 PSLLAVSVVH

-698 YMAFAVL
+698 YMAFAVI
-705 DRLVKDKDIQ
+705 DKLVNEKEIQ
-715 LDYTTAEKNYIKS
+715 LDYATAEKKYIKS
-728 ICKGLFKIM
+728 VCKGLFKIM

-757 GLSEELSKA
+757 GLSEELSNA

-771 GSPIGGI
+771 SSRIGGI
-778 RLEEIARDAIAFHKE
+778 RLDEVARDAIAFHKE
-793 GFESIKNEELLK
+793 GMEVLKKKGEAELLP
-805 NNGLYAFRKDG
+805 NRGLYAFRKDG

-832 TRMGSYKKFK
+832 TRLGSYKKFK
-842 EYTHLVDEKE
+842 EFTAMVDSKE
-852 KPIFLRDF
+852 SPIFLRDF
-860 LGFRRNPISIDQVE
+860 LDFRRAPISIDRVE
-874 PVENILHR
+874 PVENIVQR
-882 FVTGAMSFGSISK
+882 FVTGAMSYGSISR

-904 MNKIHGRSNTG
+904 MNKLHGRSNTG
-915 EGGEDAAR
+915 EGGEDRAR
-923 FQPLPDGSSLR
+923 FMPREDGTSLR

-976 FKVNDVIAKT
+976 FKVDEVIAKT

-1015 DLKNVNPQAKI
+1015 DLKNVNPRAKI

-1090 LRGQVV
+1090 LRGQVM
-1096 LQADGQLKTG
+1096 LQVDGQLKTG
-1106 RDIILMALMGA
+1106 RDIILMAMLGA
-1117 EEYGFA
+1117 EEFGFA

-1146 VATQNEELRKRF
+1146 VATQNEKLRKRF
-1158 HGRSE
+1158 RGRSE

-1173 QEVREHLAEMGFTRM
+1173 QEVREYLAEIGVERL
-1188 DDIIGRTDLIERK
+1188 DDIIGRTDLIVRK
-1201 SVTND
+1201 PD
-1206 PNPKHAL
+1206 DGIRKHQL
-1213 IDFTK
+1213 ISFDK
-1218 LLARVDNS
+1218 LLARVDNE

-1232 IDQDHGISAVKD
+1232 TDQQHGIDHVKD
-1244 VTIIDAAQEAIEHEK
+1244 VEMLHAAAEAVENQK

-1271 RAIGAM
+1271 RACGAM

-1283 KKYGAKG
+1283 AKYGEKG

-1325 DYLGKGLSGGRISVL
+1325 DYLGKGLSGGRIAVL
-1340 PPIRSNFEAEKN
+1340 PPVRSNFEAEKN

-1371 GRVGERFAVR
+1371 GRAGERFAVR
-1381 NSGAVAV
+1381 NSGATAV

-1415 AAGMSGGVAYVWNK
+1415 AAGMSGGVAYVWNR

-1439 EMVELSLIEEAGYRK
+1439 EMVELSLIEEASYRK

-1466 TGSKLARTMLDDWN
+1466 TGSKLARTMLDDWPR
-1480 HYVDQFIQIV
+1480 YADQFIQVV

-1502 MRKLQ
+1502 MQKLQ
-1507 QKIADGEKIA
+1507 QKIAEMQRD
-1517 NAMIEKKKA
+1517 
-1526 FIDTSGVATPSPC
+1526 
-1539 LDFIIMKKAYWNK
+1539 Y
-1552 LTKEQK
+1552 
-1558 ISLCLY
+1558 
-1564 VRNTV
+1564 
-1569 NEAKKFP
+1569 
-1576 HRFTRVPRT
+1576 
-1585 APAYQPVIQ
+1585 
-1594 KISKMDA
+1594 
-1601 ESWMISN
+1601 
-1608 NDGGTPFVM
+1608 
-1617 GDMAWER
+1617 
-1624 YQAKDEDISFATFSG
+1624 
-1639 GRYYPQ
+1639 
-1645 LGMR
+1645 

>member
-1 MKKQELFNNVTEGFP
+1 MKQELFNNKTKAED
-16 YQRQPQQV
+16 YQRQPKQL
-24 GLYDAAYEHDACGV
+24 GLYEASHEHDACGV

-43 IHGEKSHDI
+43 IQGGKSHEL

-90 LLQGIPVPEKGRY
+90 LLQGIPVPEKGKY

-110 PKNEKDQ
+110 PKDGKDQ
-117 AAILSI
+117 AVILSV

-142 TCPEILGESALA
+142 TCPEILGEAALA
-154 NEPDIKQVFI
+154 NEPDIKQIFI
-164 TGFTETETADRKLYL
+164 TGFTESETADRKLYI

-185 NKVRLS
+185 NRIRKS
-191 SIPAKDDFY
+191 DIPTREDFY
-200 VVSLSTKSIIYKG
+200 IVSLSTKNIVYKG

-220 RNYYP
+220 RNYFP

-284 TPTLGDIKEIRPI
+284 SPALGDIREIRPI
-297 IQPGM
+297 VQPGM
-302 SDSASLDNVLEFLV
+302 SDSASLDNVLEFLI

-343 LKSFYEYHSILM
+343 LKAFYEYHSILM

-369 RFAGGMLDR
+369 RYAGGMLDR

-389 KNDMMVVASEVGVM
+389 QGGMMVVASEVGVM

-422 LVDTEKGEIY
+422 LIDTEKGEIY

-450 LSTNRI
+450 LAGNRI

-467 PHHVENYDCMLRTFG
+467 SHSVENYDSMLRIFG
-482 YSKEDIE
+482 YSKEDVE
-489 RLIMPMASTGAEPIH
+489 RLIVPMCTTGAEPIN

-512 AVLSDKPQLLYNY
+512 AVLSDKAQLLYNY

-531 QVTNPPIDPLR
+531 QVTNPPIDPIR

-564 ESHCKMVRL
+564 ENHCKMVRL
-573 NHPILSNT
+573 NHPILNNA

-596 VKLPMLFEAAKG
+596 VKLPLLFEVAKG
-608 KAGLQEALNSLC
+608 CQGLQQALATLC
-620 KMAEESVT
+620 KQAEESVN
-628 EGVNYIVLTDR
+628 EGVNYIVLSDR
-639 EVDITHAAI
+639 DVDAAHAAI

-698 YMAFAVL
+698 YMAFAVI
-705 DRLVKDKDIQ
+705 DKLVNEKEIQ
-715 LDYTTAEKNYIKS
+715 LDYATAEKKYIKS
-728 ICKGLFKIM
+728 VCKGLFKIM

-757 GLSEELSKA
+757 GLSEELSNA

-771 GSPIGGI
+771 SSRIGGI
-778 RLEEIARDAIAFHKE
+778 RLDEVARDAIAFHKE
-793 GFESIKNEELLK
+793 GMEVLKKKGEAELLP
-805 NNGLYAFRKDG
+805 NRGLYAFRKDG

-832 TRMGSYKKFK
+832 TRLGSYKKFK
-842 EYTHLVDEKE
+842 EFTAMVDSKE
-852 KPIFLRDF
+852 SPIFLRDF
-860 LGFRRNPISIDQVE
+860 LDFRRAPISIDRVE
-874 PVENILHR
+874 PVENIVQR
-882 FVTGAMSFGSISK
+882 FVTGAMSYGSISR

-904 MNKIHGRSNTG
+904 MNKLHGRSNTG
-915 EGGEDAAR
+915 EGGEDRAR
-923 FQPLPDGSSLR
+923 FMPREDGTSLR

-976 FKVNDVIAKT
+976 FKVDEVIAKT

-1015 DLKNVNPQAKI
+1015 DLKNVNPRAKI

-1090 LRGQVV
+1090 LRGQVM
-1096 LQADGQLKTG
+1096 LQVDGQLKTG
-1106 RDIILMALMGA
+1106 RDIILMAMLGA
-1117 EEYGFA
+1117 EEFGFA

-1158 HGRSE
+1158 RGRSE

-1173 QEVREHLAEMGFTRM
+1173 QEVREYLAEIGVERL
-1188 DDIIGRTDLIERK
+1188 DDIIGRTDLIVRK
-1201 SVTND
+1201 PD
-1206 PNPKHAL
+1206 DGIRKHQL
-1213 IDFTK
+1213 ISFDK
-1218 LLARVDNS
+1218 LLARVDNE

-1232 IDQDHGISAVKD
+1232 TDQQHGIDHVKD
-1244 VTIIDAAQEAIEHEK
+1244 VEMLHAAAEAVENQK

-1271 RAIGAM
+1271 RACGAM

-1283 KKYGAKG
+1283 AKYGEKG

-1325 DYLGKGLSGGRISVL
+1325 DYLGKGLSGGRIAVL
-1340 PPIRSNFEAEKN
+1340 PPVRSNFEAEKN

-1371 GRVGERFAVR
+1371 GRAGERFAVR
-1381 NSGAVAV
+1381 NSGATAV

-1415 AAGMSGGVAYVWNK
+1415 AAGMSGGVAYVWNR

-1439 EMVELSLIEEAGYRK
+1439 EMVELSLIEEASYRK

-1466 TGSKLARTMLDDWN
+1466 TGSKLARTMLDDWPR
-1480 HYVDQFIQIV
+1480 YADQFIQVV

-1502 MRKLQ
+1502 MQKLQ
-1507 QKIADGEKIA
+1507 QKIAE
-1517 NAMIEKKKA
+1517 MQRE
-1526 FIDTSGVATPSPC
+1526 
-1539 LDFIIMKKAYWNK
+1539 Y
-1552 LTKEQK
+1552 
-1558 ISLCLY
+1558 
-1564 VRNTV
+1564 
-1569 NEAKKFP
+1569 
-1576 HRFTRVPRT
+1576 
-1585 APAYQPVIQ
+1585 
-1594 KISKMDA
+1594 
-1601 ESWMISN
+1601 
-1608 NDGGTPFVM
+1608 
-1617 GDMAWER
+1617 
-1624 YQAKDEDISFATFSG
+1624 
-1639 GRYYPQ
+1639 
-1645 LGMR
+1645 

>member
-1 MKKQELFNNVTEGFP
+1 MKQELFNNKTKAED
-16 YQRQPQQV
+16 YQRQPKQL
-24 GLYDAAYEHDACGV
+24 GLYEASHEHDACGV

-43 IHGEKSHDI
+43 IQGGKSHEL

-90 LLQGIPVPEKGRY
+90 LLQGIPVPEKGKY

-110 PKNEKDQ
+110 PKDGKDQ
-117 AAILSI
+117 AVILSV

-128 EKEGLTLMHLRNVP
+128 EKDGLTLMHLRNVP
-142 TCPEILGESALA
+142 TCPEILGEAALA
-154 NEPDIKQVFI
+154 NEPDIKQIFI
-164 TGFTETETADRKLYL
+164 TGFTESETADRKLYI

-185 NKVRLS
+185 NRIRKS
-191 SIPAKDDFY
+191 DIPTREDFY
-200 VVSLSTKSIIYKG
+200 IVSLSTKNIVYKG

-220 RNYYP
+220 RNYFP

-284 TPTLGDIKEIRPI
+284 SPALGDIREIRPI
-297 IQPGM
+297 VQPGM
-302 SDSASLDNVLEFLV
+302 SDSASLDNVLEFLI

-343 LKSFYEYHSILM
+343 LKAFYEYHSILM

-369 RFAGGMLDR
+369 RYAGGMLDR

-389 KNDMMVVASEVGVM
+389 QGGMMVVASEVGVM

-422 LVDTEKGEIY
+422 LIDTEKGEIY

-450 LSTNRI
+450 LAGNRI

-467 PHHVENYDCMLRTFG
+467 SHSVENYDSMLRIFG
-482 YSKEDIE
+482 YSKEDVE
-489 RLIMPMASTGAEPIH
+489 RLIVPMCTTGAEPIN

-531 QVTNPPIDPLR
+531 QVTNPPIDPIR

-564 ESHCKMVRL
+564 ENHCKMVRL
-573 NHPILSNT
+573 NHPILNNA

-596 VKLPMLFEAAKG
+596 VKLPLLFEVAKG
-608 KAGLQEALNSLC
+608 CQGLQQALATLC
-620 KMAEESVT
+620 KQAEESVN
-628 EGVNYIVLTDR
+628 EGVNYIVLSDR
-639 EVDITHAAI
+639 DVDAAHAAI

-698 YMAFAVL
+698 YMAFAVI
-705 DRLVKDKDIQ
+705 DKLVNEKEIQ
-715 LDYTTAEKNYIKS
+715 LDYATAEKKYIKS
-728 ICKGLFKIM
+728 VCKGLFKIM

-757 GLSEELSKA
+757 GLSEELSNA

-771 GSPIGGI
+771 SSRIGGI
-778 RLEEIARDAIAFHKE
+778 RLDEVARDAIAFHKE
-793 GFESIKNEELLK
+793 GMEVLKKKGEAELLP
-805 NNGLYAFRKDG
+805 NRGLYAFRKDG

-832 TRMGSYKKFK
+832 TRLGSYKKFK
-842 EYTHLVDEKE
+842 EFTAMVDSKE
-852 KPIFLRDF
+852 SPIFLRDF
-860 LGFRRNPISIDQVE
+860 LDFRRAPISIDRVE
-874 PVENILHR
+874 PVENIVQR
-882 FVTGAMSFGSISK
+882 FVTGAMSYGSISR

-904 MNKIHGRSNTG
+904 MNKLHGRSNTG
-915 EGGEDAAR
+915 EGGEDRAR
-923 FQPLPDGSSLR
+923 FIPREDGTSLR

-976 FKVNDVIAKT
+976 FKVDEVIAKT

-1015 DLKNVNPQAKI
+1015 DLKNVNPRAKI

-1090 LRGQVV
+1090 LRGQVM
-1096 LQADGQLKTG
+1096 LQVDGQLKTG
-1106 RDIILMALMGA
+1106 RDIILMAMLGA
-1117 EEYGFA
+1117 EEFGFA

-1133 MMRKCHQ
+1133 IMRKCHQ

-1158 HGRSE
+1158 RGRSE

-1173 QEVREHLAEMGFTRM
+1173 QEVREYLAEIGVERL
-1188 DDIIGRTDLIERK
+1188 DDIIGRTDLIVRK
-1201 SVTND
+1201 PD
-1206 PNPKHAL
+1206 DGIRKHQL
-1213 IDFTK
+1213 ISFDK
-1218 LLARVDNS
+1218 LLARVDNE

-1232 IDQDHGISAVKD
+1232 TDQQHGIDHVKD
-1244 VTIIDAAQEAIEHEK
+1244 VEMLHAAAEAVENQK

-1271 RAIGAM
+1271 RACGAM

-1283 KKYGAKG
+1283 AKYGEKG

-1325 DYLGKGLSGGRISVL
+1325 DYLGKGLSGGRIAVL
-1340 PPIRSNFEAEKN
+1340 PPVRSNFEAEKN

-1371 GRVGERFAVR
+1371 GRAGERFAVR
-1381 NSGAVAV
+1381 NSGATAV

-1415 AAGMSGGVAYVWNK
+1415 AAGMSGGVAYVWNR

-1439 EMVELSLIEEAGYRK
+1439 EMVELSLIEEASYRK
-1454 ELHELIRQHYLY
+1454 ELHELICQHYLY
-1466 TGSKLARTMLDDWN
+1466 TGSKLARTMLDDWPR
-1480 HYVDQFIQIV
+1480 YADQFIQVV

-1502 MRKLQ
+1502 MQKLQ
-1507 QKIADGEKIA
+1507 QKIAEMQRD
-1517 NAMIEKKKA
+1517 
-1526 FIDTSGVATPSPC
+1526 
-1539 LDFIIMKKAYWNK
+1539 Y
-1552 LTKEQK
+1552 
-1558 ISLCLY
+1558 
-1564 VRNTV
+1564 
-1569 NEAKKFP
+1569 
-1576 HRFTRVPRT
+1576 
-1585 APAYQPVIQ
+1585 
-1594 KISKMDA
+1594 
-1601 ESWMISN
+1601 
-1608 NDGGTPFVM
+1608 
-1617 GDMAWER
+1617 
-1624 YQAKDEDISFATFSG
+1624 
-1639 GRYYPQ
+1639 
-1645 LGMR
+1645 

>member
-1 MKKQELFNNVTEGFP
+1 MKQELFNNKTKAED
-16 YQRQPQQV
+16 YQRQPKQL
-24 GLYDAAYEHDACGV
+24 GLYEASHEHDACGV

-43 IHGEKSHDI
+43 IQGGKSHEL

-90 LLQGIPVPEKGRY
+90 LLQGIPVPEKGKY

-110 PKNEKDQ
+110 PKDGKDQ
-117 AAILSI
+117 AVILSV

-142 TCPEILGESALA
+142 TCPEILGEAALA
-154 NEPDIKQVFI
+154 NEPDIKQIFI
-164 TGFTETETADRKLYL
+164 TGFTENETADRKLYI

-185 NKVRLS
+185 NRIRKS
-191 SIPAKDDFY
+191 DIPTREDFY
-200 VVSLSTKSIIYKG
+200 IVSLSTKNIVYKG

-220 RNYYP
+220 RNYFP

-284 TPTLGDIKEIRPI
+284 SPALGDIREIRPI
-297 IQPGM
+297 VQPGM
-302 SDSASLDNVLEFLV
+302 SDSASLDNVLEFLL

-343 LKSFYEYHSILM
+343 LKAFYEYHSILM

-369 RFAGGMLDR
+369 RYAGGMLDR

-389 KNDMMVVASEVGVM
+389 QGGMMVVASEVGVM

-422 LVDTEKGEIY
+422 LIDTEKGEIY

-450 LSTNRI
+450 LAGNRI

-467 PHHVENYDCMLRTFG
+467 SHSVENYDSMLRIFG
-482 YSKEDIE
+482 YSKEDVE
-489 RLIMPMASTGAEPIH
+489 RLIVPMCTTGAEPIN

-531 QVTNPPIDPLR
+531 QVTNPPIDPIR

-564 ESHCKMVRL
+564 ENHCKMVRL
-573 NHPILSNT
+573 NHPILNNA

-596 VKLPMLFEAAKG
+596 VKLPLLFEVAKG
-608 KAGLQEALNSLC
+608 CQGLQQALATLC
-620 KMAEESVT
+620 KQAEESVN
-628 EGVNYIVLTDR
+628 EGVNYIVLSDR
-639 EVDITHAAI
+639 DVDAAHAAI

-698 YMAFAVL
+698 YMAFAVI
-705 DRLVKDKDIQ
+705 DKLVNEKEIQ
-715 LDYTTAEKNYIKS
+715 LDYATAEKKYIKS
-728 ICKGLFKIM
+728 VCKGLFKIM

-757 GLSEELSKA
+757 GLSEELSNA

-771 GSPIGGI
+771 SSRIGGI
-778 RLEEIARDAIAFHKE
+778 RLDEVARDAIAFHKE
-793 GFESIKNEELLK
+793 GMEVLKKKGEAELLP
-805 NNGLYAFRKDG
+805 NRGLYAFRKDG

-832 TRMGSYKKFK
+832 TRLGSYKKFK
-842 EYTHLVDEKE
+842 EFTAMVDSKE
-852 KPIFLRDF
+852 SPIFLRDF
-860 LGFRRNPISIDQVE
+860 LDFRRAPISIDRVE
-874 PVENILHR
+874 PVENIVQR
-882 FVTGAMSFGSISK
+882 FVTGAMSYGSISR

-904 MNKIHGRSNTG
+904 MNKLHGRSNTG
-915 EGGEDAAR
+915 EGGEDRAR
-923 FQPLPDGSSLR
+923 FMPREDGTSLR

-976 FKVNDVIAKT
+976 FKVDEVIAKT

-1015 DLKNVNPQAKI
+1015 DLKNVNPRAKI

-1090 LRGQVV
+1090 LRGQVM
-1096 LQADGQLKTG
+1096 LQVDGQLKTG
-1106 RDIILMALMGA
+1106 RDIILMAMLGA
-1117 EEYGFA
+1117 EEFGFA

-1158 HGRSE
+1158 RGRSE

-1173 QEVREHLAEMGFTRM
+1173 QEVREYLAEIGVERL
-1188 DDIIGRTDLIERK
+1188 DDIIGRTDLIVRK
-1201 SVTND
+1201 PD
-1206 PNPKHAL
+1206 DGIRKHQL
-1213 IDFTK
+1213 ISFDK
-1218 LLARVDNS
+1218 LLARVDNE

-1232 IDQDHGISAVKD
+1232 TDQQHGIDHVKD
-1244 VTIIDAAQEAIEHEK
+1244 VEMLHAAAEAVENQK

-1271 RAIGAM
+1271 RACGAM

-1283 KKYGAKG
+1283 AKYGEKG

-1325 DYLGKGLSGGRISVL
+1325 DYLGKGLSGGRIAVL
-1340 PPIRSNFEAEKN
+1340 PPVRSNFEAEKN

-1371 GRVGERFAVR
+1371 GRAGERFAVR
-1381 NSGAVAV
+1381 NSGATAV

-1415 AAGMSGGVAYVWNK
+1415 AAGMSGGVAYVWNR

-1439 EMVELSLIEEAGYRK
+1439 EMVELSLIEEASYRK
-1454 ELHELIRQHYLY
+1454 ELHELICQHYLY
-1466 TGSKLARTMLDDWN
+1466 TGSKLARTMLDDWPR
-1480 HYVDQFIQIV
+1480 YADQFIQVV

-1502 MRKLQ
+1502 MQKLQ
-1507 QKIADGEKIA
+1507 QKIAEMQRD
-1517 NAMIEKKKA
+1517 
-1526 FIDTSGVATPSPC
+1526 
-1539 LDFIIMKKAYWNK
+1539 Y
-1552 LTKEQK
+1552 
-1558 ISLCLY
+1558 
-1564 VRNTV
+1564 
-1569 NEAKKFP
+1569 
-1576 HRFTRVPRT
+1576 
-1585 APAYQPVIQ
+1585 
-1594 KISKMDA
+1594 
-1601 ESWMISN
+1601 
-1608 NDGGTPFVM
+1608 
-1617 GDMAWER
+1617 
-1624 YQAKDEDISFATFSG
+1624 
-1639 GRYYPQ
+1639 
-1645 LGMR
+1645 

>member
-1 MKKQELFNNVTEGFP
+1 MKQELFNNKTKAED
-16 YQRQPQQV
+16 YQRQPKQL
-24 GLYDAAYEHDACGV
+24 GLYEASHEHDACGV

-43 IHGEKSHDI
+43 IQGGKSHEL

-90 LLQGIPVPEKGRY
+90 LLQGIPVPEKGKY

-110 PKNEKDQ
+110 PKDGKDQ
-117 AAILSI
+117 AVILSV

-142 TCPEILGESALA
+142 TCPEILGEAALA
-154 NEPDIKQVFI
+154 NEPDIKQIFI
-164 TGFTETETADRKLYL
+164 TGFTESETADRKLYI

-185 NKVRLS
+185 NRIRKS
-191 SIPAKDDFY
+191 DIPTREDFY
-200 VVSLSTKSIIYKG
+200 IVSLSTKNIVYKG

-220 RNYYP
+220 RNYFP

-284 TPTLGDIKEIRPI
+284 SPALGDIREIRPI
-297 IQPGM
+297 VQPGM
-302 SDSASLDNVLEFLV
+302 SDSASLDNVLEFLI

-343 LKSFYEYHSILM
+343 LKAFYEYHSILM

-369 RFAGGMLDR
+369 RYAGGMLDR

-389 KNDMMVVASEVGVM
+389 QGGMMVVASEVGVM

-422 LVDTEKGEIY
+422 LIDTEKGEIY

-450 LSTNRI
+450 LAGNRI

-467 PHHVENYDCMLRTFG
+467 SHSVENYDSMLRIFG
-482 YSKEDIE
+482 YSKEDVE
-489 RLIMPMASTGAEPIH
+489 RLIVPMCTTDAEPIN

-531 QVTNPPIDPLR
+531 QVTNPPIDPIR

-564 ESHCKMVRL
+564 ENHCKMVRL
-573 NHPILSNT
+573 NHPILNNA

-596 VKLPMLFEAAKG
+596 VKLPLLFEVAKG
-608 KAGLQEALNSLC
+608 CQGLQEALATLC
-620 KMAEESVT
+620 KQAEESVN
-628 EGVNYIVLTDR
+628 EGVNYIVLSDR
-639 EVDITHAAI
+639 DVDAAHAAI

-698 YMAFAVL
+698 YMAFAVI
-705 DRLVKDKDIQ
+705 DKLVNEKEIQ
-715 LDYTTAEKNYIKS
+715 LDYATAEKKYIKS
-728 ICKGLFKIM
+728 VCKGLFKIM

-757 GLSEELSKA
+757 GLSEELSNA

-771 GSPIGGI
+771 SSRIGGI
-778 RLEEIARDAIAFHKE
+778 RLDEVARDAIAFHKE
-793 GFESIKNEELLK
+793 GMEVLKKKGEAELLP
-805 NNGLYAFRKDG
+805 NRGLYAFRKDG

-832 TRMGSYKKFK
+832 TRLGSYKKFK
-842 EYTHLVDEKE
+842 EFTAMVDSKE
-852 KPIFLRDF
+852 SPIFLRDF
-860 LGFRRNPISIDQVE
+860 LDFRRAPISIDRVE
-874 PVENILHR
+874 PVENIVQR
-882 FVTGAMSFGSISK
+882 FVTGAMSYGSISR

-904 MNKIHGRSNTG
+904 MNKLHGRSNTG
-915 EGGEDAAR
+915 EGGEDRAR
-923 FQPLPDGSSLR
+923 FMPREDGTSLR

-976 FKVNDVIAKT
+976 FKVDEVIAKT

-1015 DLKNVNPQAKI
+1015 DLKNVNPRAKI

-1090 LRGQVV
+1090 LRGQVM
-1096 LQADGQLKTG
+1096 LQVDGQLKTG
-1106 RDIILMALMGA
+1106 RDIILMAMLGA
-1117 EEYGFA
+1117 EEFGFA

-1158 HGRSE
+1158 RGRSE

-1173 QEVREHLAEMGFTRM
+1173 QEVREYLAEIGVEHL
-1188 DDIIGRTDLIERK
+1188 DDIIGRTDLIVRK
-1201 SVTND
+1201 PD
-1206 PNPKHAL
+1206 DGIRKHQL
-1213 IDFTK
+1213 ISFDK
-1218 LLARVDNS
+1218 LLARVDNE

-1232 IDQDHGISAVKD
+1232 TDQQHGIDHVKD
-1244 VTIIDAAQEAIEHEK
+1244 VEMLHAAAEAVENQK

-1271 RAIGAM
+1271 RACGAM

-1283 KKYGAKG
+1283 AKYGEKG

-1325 DYLGKGLSGGRISVL
+1325 DYLGKGLSGGRIAVL
-1340 PPIRSNFEAEKN
+1340 PPVRSNFEAEKN

-1371 GRVGERFAVR
+1371 GRAGERFAVR
-1381 NSGAVAV
+1381 NSGATAV

-1415 AAGMSGGVAYVWNK
+1415 AAGMSGGVAYVWNR
-1429 DGNFDYFCNM
+1429 DDNFDYFCNM
-1439 EMVELSLIEEAGYRK
+1439 EMVELSLIEEASYRK

-1466 TGSKLARTMLDDWN
+1466 TGSKLARTMLDDWPR
-1480 HYVDQFIQIV
+1480 YADQFIQVV

-1502 MRKLQ
+1502 MQKLQ
-1507 QKIADGEKIA
+1507 QKIAEMQRD
-1517 NAMIEKKKA
+1517 
-1526 FIDTSGVATPSPC
+1526 
-1539 LDFIIMKKAYWNK
+1539 Y
-1552 LTKEQK
+1552 
-1558 ISLCLY
+1558 
-1564 VRNTV
+1564 
-1569 NEAKKFP
+1569 
-1576 HRFTRVPRT
+1576 
-1585 APAYQPVIQ
+1585 
-1594 KISKMDA
+1594 
-1601 ESWMISN
+1601 
-1608 NDGGTPFVM
+1608 
-1617 GDMAWER
+1617 
-1624 YQAKDEDISFATFSG
+1624 
-1639 GRYYPQ
+1639 
-1645 LGMR
+1645 

>member
-1 MKKQELFNNVTEGFP
+1 M
-16 YQRQPQQV
+16 
-24 GLYDAAYEHDACGV
+24 
-38 GMLVN
+38 
-43 IHGEKSHDI
+43 
-52 VESALKV
+52 SA
-59 LENMRHRGAEG
+59 
-70 ADNKTGDGAGIMLQI
+70 
-85 PHEFI
+85 
-90 LLQGIPVPEKGRY
+90 
-103 GTGLLFL
+103 
-110 PKNEKDQ
+110 
-117 AAILSI
+117 
-123 IIEEI
+123 
-128 EKEGLTLMHLRNVP
+128 
-142 TCPEILGESALA
+142 
-154 NEPDIKQVFI
+154 
-164 TGFTETETADRKLYL
+164 
-179 IRKRIE
+179 
-185 NKVRLS
+185 
-191 SIPAKDDFY
+191 IPAKEDFY
-200 VVSLSTKSIIYKG
+200 IVSLSTKSIIYKG

-225 DLTNSYFTSGLAL
+225 DLTNNYFTSGLAL

-284 TPTLGDIKEIRPI
+284 SPTLGDIKEIRPI

-422 LVDTEKGEIY
+422 LVDTEKGEIF

-441 AEAKPYRTW
+441 AEAKPYRIW

-461 KSGRKV
+461 KSGRKM
-467 PHHVENYDCMLRTFG
+467 PHHVENYDRMLRTFG

-489 RLIMPMASTGAEPIH
+489 KLIIPMASTGAEPIH

-596 VKLPMLFEAAKG
+596 VKLPMLFEVAKG
-608 KAGLQEALNSLC
+608 KAGLQEALTELC
-620 KMAEESVT
+620 KQAEASVT

-639 EVDITHAAI
+639 NVDATHAVI

-665 KRVQTALI
+665 KRVQTALV

-698 YMAFAVL
+698 YMAFAIL
-705 DRLVKDKDIQ
+705 DKLVKNKDIQ
-715 LDYTTAEKNYIKS
+715 LDYATAEKNYIKS

-752 IFEAV
+752 IFEAI

-778 RLEEIARDAIAFHKE
+778 RLEEVARDAIAFHNE
-793 GFESIKNEELLK
+793 GFAAEAGGLLPNK
-805 NNGLYAFRKDG
+805 GLYSFRKDG

-832 TRMGSYKKFK
+832 TRLGSYKKFK

-860 LGFRRNPISIDQVE
+860 LNFRRNPISIEQVE
-874 PVENILHR
+874 PVESILRR

-895 EAHEAMAIA
+895 EAHEAIAIA
-904 MNKIHGRSNTG
+904 MNRIHGRSNTG

-923 FQPLPDGSSLR
+923 FQPLPDGNSMR

-946 VTAEYLVNADEI
+946 VTTEYLVNADEI

-1015 DLKNVNPQAKI
+1015 DLKNINPQAKI

-1163 YLVNFFTFLA
+1163 YLVNFFTFLS
-1173 QEVREHLAEMGFTRM
+1173 QEVREYLAEMGFTKM

-1201 SVTND
+1201 SGTDD

-1213 IDFTK
+1213 IDFTR
-1218 LLARVDNS
+1218 LLTRIDNS

-1232 IDQDHGISAVKD
+1232 IDQDHAISTVKD
-1244 VTIIDAAQEAIEHEK
+1244 VTIIDAAQAAIEHEK

-1283 KKYGAKG
+1283 KKYGERG

-1325 DYLGKGLSGGRISVL
+1325 DYLGKGLSGGRIAVL

-1429 DGNFDYFCNM
+1429 EGNFDYFCNM
-1439 EMVELSLIEEAGYRK
+1439 EMVELSLIEEASYRK

-1480 HYVDQFIQIV
+1480 HYVDQFIQVV

-1507 QKIADGEKIA
+1507 QKIAD
-1517 NAMIEKKKA
+1517 MQR
-1526 FIDTSGVATPSPC
+1526 D
-1539 LDFIIMKKAYWNK
+1539 Y
-1552 LTKEQK
+1552 
-1558 ISLCLY
+1558 
-1564 VRNTV
+1564 
-1569 NEAKKFP
+1569 
-1576 HRFTRVPRT
+1576 
-1585 APAYQPVIQ
+1585 
-1594 KISKMDA
+1594 
-1601 ESWMISN
+1601 
-1608 NDGGTPFVM
+1608 
-1617 GDMAWER
+1617 
-1624 YQAKDEDISFATFSG
+1624 
-1639 GRYYPQ
+1639 
-1645 LGMR
+1645 